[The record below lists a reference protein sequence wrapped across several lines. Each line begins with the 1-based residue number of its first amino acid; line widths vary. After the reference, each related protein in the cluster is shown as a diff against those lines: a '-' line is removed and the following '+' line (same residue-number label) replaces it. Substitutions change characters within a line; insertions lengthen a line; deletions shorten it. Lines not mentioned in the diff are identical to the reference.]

1 MTIERAVVLVGS
13 AKPAG
18 ASTSEALGRYLCARL
33 TERRVATT
41 LMFVGRSPRSHG
53 DETLAAALVGTD
65 LFVLVSPL
73 YVDSLPYLV
82 TRALEY
88 LARSAS
94 PGRPSTAFAAVINCG
109 FPEAEQCRTALD
121 MLQAFAR
128 RTRFDWAGGLAM
140 GEGGAI
146 DGRSLEALGGL
157 TRHVRSALDR
167 AAAELAE
174 RRPVPAAAVEQFA
187 RRLIPGRLYTF
198 MGNLGW
204 RRRAA
209 QNRVASSLDA
219 RPFDLDSPALDN
231 RSGHERVAHRP
242 RLT

>member
-1 MTIERAVVLVGS
+1 MRIERAVVLVGS

-33 TERRVATT
+33 AERGVATT
-41 LMFVGRSPRSHG
+41 LLFVSPSPRSPVE
-53 DETLAAALVGTD
+53 ETLAAALVDAD

-82 TRALEY
+82 TRTLEY
-88 LARSAS
+88 LARSS
-94 PGRPSTAFAAVINCG
+94 PPRRPSAAFAAVINCG

-121 MLQAFAR
+121 ILRAFAR
-128 RTRFDWAGGLAM
+128 RTGLDWTGGLAL

-146 DGRSLEALGGL
+146 DGRSLESLGGL
-157 TRHVRSALDR
+157 TRHVRAALDR

-174 RRPVPAAAVEQFA
+174 DRAVPAAAVEQFA
-187 RRLIPGRLYTF
+187 RRLMPGRVYTF
-198 MGNLGW
+198 MGNMGW

-219 RPFDLDSPALDN
+219 RPFA
-231 RSGHERVAHRP
+231 
-242 RLT
+242 